1 MAALAL
7 IGLWFAAATF
17 SPQKA
22 RLEAAPSLD
31 AIMSRVAA
39 NQDHGEA
46 AREQYRC
53 EQHIHVIISKPGE
66 KVIREE
72 TADDTLLPTSTGT
85 QVQFHRLTGRYWS
98 NGKYE
103 DFSGEPVPL
112 PNSWGAE
119 YIRDVRMC
127 LTGEKSR
134 CDSGT
139 LLFPLTS
146 EKQKQYDFHLLGRET
161 VQGRDVYHI
170 SFRPKNKN
178 SFIWAGEAFI
188 DATDF
193 QPLRVFTNLS
203 RQVPFTVRTMLGTDI
218 SGFGYNV
225 VYKRQQDGSWFPSS
239 YGTEYN
245 LRLFF
250 RSRSVSVLMD
260 TTFEPAESFP
270 TTK

>member
-1 MAALAL
+1 VTALAL
-7 IGLWFAAATF
+7 IGFWLAAATF
-17 SPQKA
+17 FPQTA
-22 RLEAAPSLD
+22 QPETALSLD

-39 NQDHGEA
+39 NQDHSEA
-46 AREQYRC
+46 ARKLYRC
-53 EQHIHVIISKPGE
+53 EQHTHVITSEPGQ

-72 TADDTLLPTSTGT
+72 TADYTLLPTSTGT
-85 QVQFHRLTGRYWS
+85 QVQLDRLTGRYWS

-112 PNSWGAE
+112 PNSWDAD

-146 EKQKQYDFHLLGRET
+146 EEQKQYDFHLLGRET
-161 VQGRDVYHI
+161 VGGRDAYHI
-170 SFRPKNKN
+170 SFSPNNKN
-178 SFIWAGEAFI
+178 SFVWAGEAFI

-203 RQVPFTVRTMLGTDI
+203 RRVPFTVRIMLGTDMP
-218 SGFGYNV
+218 GFGYNV
-225 VYKRQQDGSWFPSS
+225 VYKRQPDGSWFPSS

-250 RSRSVSVLMD
+250 RSRAVSVLMD
-260 TTFEPAESFP
+260 TIFEPADL